1 MTRYIQHI
9 FFILLLGVSYTAQ
22 SQYNI
27 ACTGTVRDAQ
37 SGELLIGAS
46 IHHVGTNNA
55 VYSNERGIFTIFVQV
70 PSRIEC
76 SYVGYASAS
85 FTITSNTDTTLTILL
100 ASNNIIETVQ
110 VVAAQTTK
118 ANTSSLTMR
127 ELTAIPALGGKPDV
141 LKTAQLLPGIQAQNE
156 GSSLLTIRGG
166 DPGQNL
172 YLIDNVPLIYVNHL
186 GGFTSVFNPDVINA
200 LDIYKGSFPSKYG
213 GKLSSI
219 LNITQRSGNASTIKG
234 NYTVGLSDL
243 SFTLEGPTK
252 IKNTQFIISGRKTV
266 LPDVFMYA
274 ASSISRG
281 NSVKLSYG
289 FHDINAKLT
298 WNKNTYNTFACNVY
312 YGDDY
317 LNYWGKQGLSE
328 SFRYTNAWGNKLVSL
343 TWNNTRFTKLHA
355 SHIVSYTNYRS
366 ATKLKFT
373 IHDSSTVNIRMND
386 MSSKSQALAQ
396 SLWEYT
402 PTSWWRIEFGLQSS
416 FDTYIPDKH
425 YNSLEQQSEPHTSLY
440 GNETALFADNIFRIA
455 QRISFT
461 PGVRIQQNSVE
472 SYTSTHIEPRIQL
485 AYKVSPYHTIS
496 THYMQVYQNSHM
508 LFTNGSIMSNEI
520 WIPSDTDIAPSHAK
534 QYSINWNGQFLKSMF
549 ATECNVYYKE
559 MANLITF
566 KDGYTSIRGDDQ
578 WKQKIATHGVGT
590 SYGLELFIRKQ
601 KGDWQGF
608 TGYSYS
614 HTTRTFAQTNQGKTF
629 IFDYDR
635 PHSFS
640 IAILRKFS
648 DTWSISGTWVYQSGL
663 PYTPVLGRQSAIG
676 LNFDKEYVV
685 YESLIYGER
694 NSGRMKP
701 YHRLNLGITH
711 TSTNKHNQRCE
722 WNFSIYNAYNRKNP
736 YYYYYNHDNGS
747 EFYTPNYQDEIGF
760 KPLKMYQISFFP
772 IIPTISYK
780 VYFEGERYRAYTQ
793 EKQKNKQDKGPQTFK
808 EKFRAWMF
816 YEN

>member
-1 MTRYIQHI
+1 
-9 FFILLLGVSYTAQ
+9 
-22 SQYNI
+22 
-27 ACTGTVRDAQ
+27 
-37 SGELLIGAS
+37 
-46 IHHVGTNNA
+46 
-55 VYSNERGIFTIFVQV
+55 
-70 PSRIEC
+70 
-76 SYVGYASAS
+76 
-85 FTITSNTDTTLTILL
+85 
-100 ASNNIIETVQ
+100 
-110 VVAAQTTK
+110 
-118 ANTSSLTMR
+118 
-127 ELTAIPALGGKPDV
+127 
-141 LKTAQLLPGIQAQNE
+141 
-156 GSSLLTIRGG
+156 
-166 DPGQNL
+166 
-172 YLIDNVPLIYVNHL
+172 
-186 GGFTSVFNPDVINA
+186 
-200 LDIYKGSFPSKYG
+200 
-213 GKLSSI
+213 
-219 LNITQRSGNASTIKG
+219 
-234 NYTVGLSDL
+234 
-243 SFTLEGPTK
+243 
-252 IKNTQFIISGRKTV
+252 
-266 LPDVFMYA
+266 
-274 ASSISRG
+274 
-281 NSVKLSYG
+281 
-289 FHDINAKLT
+289 
-298 WNKNTYNTFACNVY
+298 
-312 YGDDY
+312 
-317 LNYWGKQGLSE
+317 
-328 SFRYTNAWGNKLVSL
+328 
-343 TWNNTRFTKLHA
+343 
-355 SHIVSYTNYRS
+355 
-366 ATKLKFT
+366 
-373 IHDSSTVNIRMND
+373 
-386 MSSKSQALAQ
+386 
-396 SLWEYT
+396 
-402 PTSWWRIEFGLQSS
+402 
-416 FDTYIPDKH
+416 
-425 YNSLEQQSEPHTSLY
+425 
-440 GNETALFADNIFRIA
+440 
-455 QRISFT
+455 
-461 PGVRIQQNSVE
+461 
-472 SYTSTHIEPRIQL
+472 STHIDPRMQL

-520 WIPSDTDIAPSHAK
+520 WIPSDTDIAPSHAT

-578 WKQKIATHGVGT
+578 WKQKIATHGIGT

-648 DTWSISGTWVYQSGL
+648 DAWSISGTWVYQSGL

-676 LNFDKEYVV
+676 LNFDNEYVV

-701 YHRLNLGITH
+701 YHRLDLGITH

-793 EKQKNKQDKGPQTFK
+793 EKQKIKQDKGPQTFK